1 MSLAHYN
8 SDSIEMTRILPAAQW
23 NLEAQSI
30 REEERTRIA
39 REIHD
44 ELGQWLTALKIEAF
58 LIRKTITSE
67 DRTVQEQLSN
77 MVALV
82 NETANAV
89 DRIATELRPGIL
101 NNLGLVAA
109 LEWQGRDFEK
119 RTGIRSQI
127 LSSGD
132 LNLETDLSTSIFR
145 VYQEALTNIARH
157 AGATKVDTTLERNDN
172 HVFLIINDNGQGF
185 DLNEVKMKNSF
196 GLIGM
201 KERARMAHGELL
213 IESSKPTGTTIKLKV
228 PLLQKDRQIVKHG

>member
-1 MSLAHYN
+1 MSPGYNN
-8 SDSIEMTRILPAAQW
+8 SDSIEMVRMLPEAQW
-23 NLEAQSI
+23 NLDVQSI

-44 ELGQWLTALKIEAF
+44 ELGQWLTALKIEVF
-58 LIRKTITSE
+58 LIRKTITGE
-67 DRTVQEQLSN
+67 DKAVQGQLSN

-82 NETANAV
+82 NETAKAV

-109 LEWQGRDFEK
+109 LEWQGSEFEK
-119 RTGIRSQI
+119 RTGIQSQI
-127 LSSGD
+127 HSRGD
-132 LNLETDLSTSIFR
+132 FNFEMELSTAIFR

-157 AGATKVDTTLERNDN
+157 AKATKVNTVLEQKDYL
-172 HVFLIINDNGQGF
+172 VSLIIKDNGQGF

-201 KERARMAHGELL
+201 KERVLMFHGELL
-213 IESSKPTGTTIKLKV
+213 IESSKPSGTTIKLKV
-228 PLLQKDRQIVKHG
+228 PLTQKSQQVVGRG